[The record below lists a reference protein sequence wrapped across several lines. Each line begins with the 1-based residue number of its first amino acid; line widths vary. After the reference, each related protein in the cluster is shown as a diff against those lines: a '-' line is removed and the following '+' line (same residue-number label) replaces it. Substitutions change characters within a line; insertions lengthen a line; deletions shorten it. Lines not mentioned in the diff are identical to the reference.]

1 MLYDDIGSYKRH
13 RYFKKTNFLVYCL
26 PLVVVTVDV
35 AAVAIVDVTAVVVV
49 VASPFRAKLIPNGMP
64 KAAAAKTTM
73 MIPEIIHNN
82 RCLFFLFTLDS
93 SFDTDGRIV
102 SVSLLELLK
111 D

>member
-1 MLYDDIGSYKRH
+1 
-13 RYFKKTNFLVYCL
+13 
-26 PLVVVTVDV
+26 
-35 AAVAIVDVTAVVVV
+35 
-49 VASPFRAKLIPNGMP
+49 
-64 KAAAAKTTM
+64 M